1 MDKLMNIELDI
12 FEMYYLLESCFRG
25 SHLRTQTI
33 YRFVDEFYVWFSP
46 EERKNLHDWIVRDIY
61 DGKFEPRSQ
70 LCGADRVFMAR
81 YNPDN
86 QYEVTVREPVR
97 PNNGKNVGAVIWE
110 RQVFLLDGKYYVS
123 SRTYIDNESI
133 IEITK
138 I

>member
-1 MDKLMNIELDI
+1 MRVNLD
-12 FEMYYLLESCFRG
+12 FSEMYYLLESCFRG
-25 SHLRTQTI
+25 SHLRVSTI

-61 DGKFEPRSQ
+61 GGKFEPRSQ

-81 YNPDN
+81 YDPDN

-97 PNNGKNVGAVIWE
+97 PNNGKNVAAVIWE

-123 SRTYIDNESI
+123 SRTYIDNGSI
-133 IEITK
+133 IRITK

>member
-1 MDKLMNIELDI
+1 MRVNLDF

-25 SHLRTQTI
+25 SHLRVSTI

-81 YNPDN
+81 YDPDN

-123 SRTYIDNESI
+123 SRTYIDNGSI
-133 IEITK
+133 IGITK
-138 I
+138 ISL

>member
-1 MDKLMNIELDI
+1 MRVNLD
-12 FEMYYLLESCFRG
+12 FSEMYCLLESCFRG
-25 SHLRTQTI
+25 SHLRVSTI

-46 EERKNLHDWIVRDIY
+46 EDRKNLHDWIVRDIY

-86 QYEVTVREPVR
+86 QYRVSVREPVR
-97 PNNGKNVGAVIWE
+97 QSNGKNVAAVIWE
-110 RQVFLLDGKYYVS
+110 RPVFLLDGKYYINS
-123 SRTYIDNESI
+123 KIYIDKGSI
-133 IEITK
+133 TSITK

>member
-1 MDKLMNIELDI
+1 MNIELDI

>member
-1 MDKLMNIELDI
+1 MKAMRVNLDF

-25 SHLRTQTI
+25 SPLRSGTI
-33 YRFVDEFYVWFSP
+33 GRFVDEWYGLFTP
-46 EERKNLHDWIVRDIY
+46 QQRKNLHDWIVRDIY

-97 PNNGKNVGAVIWE
+97 PNNGKNVAAVIWE

-123 SRTYIDNESI
+123 SRTYIDNGSI
-133 IEITK
+133 IRITK

>member
-1 MDKLMNIELDI
+1 MRVNLDF
-12 FEMYYLLESCFRG
+12 FEMCCLLESCFRG
-25 SHLRTQTI
+25 SYLRTPII

-46 EERKNLHDWIVRDIY
+46 EDRKNLHDWIVRDIY

-86 QYEVTVREPVR
+86 QYRVSVREPVR
-97 PNNGKNVGAVIWE
+97 QGNGKNVAAVIWE
-110 RQVFLLDGKYYVS
+110 RPVFLLDGKYYVNS
-123 SRTYIDNESI
+123 KTYIDNESI
-133 IEITK
+133 IGITK